1 MSEGSEKP
9 RNPINIM
16 KLKKMHQELKW
27 FMVKCRDFLC
37 CFFLRIYSEI
47 KTKEEN

>member
-9 RNPINIM
+9 RNPVNIM
-16 KLKKMHQELKW
+16 KIKKMHQELKW
-27 FMVKCRDFLC
+27 FMVKRRDFLC
-37 CFFLRIYSEI
+37 WFFLRIYSEI